1 MTPILAFDVN
11 EPLLDVS
18 ALDVHFERGFGN
30 PAVRKEWFSQ
40 VLQLA
45 FASTVTGPYV
55 DFGTI
60 MRAALRVVEEKH
72 HTSLSSDQRSAIVET
87 VGELPPHTD
96 AKDGLERLRDGGLG
110 LVALTNST
118 LATARKQLRHAGLA
132 NYFQRIFSA
141 DEVHRLKPAPEPYHL
156 VARELGVEVQ
166 YIWLVAAHSWDVAGA
181 LRAGLRAAFIARPGQ
196 VLDEL
201 TPKPNLIAKNLRDFA
216 QQVLALQ
223 QAA

>member
-1 MTPILAFDVN
+1 M
-11 EPLLDVS
+11 
-18 ALDVHFERGFGN
+18 
-30 PAVRKEWFSQ
+30 
-40 VLQLA
+40 
-45 FASTVTGPYV
+45 
-55 DFGTI
+55 
-60 MRAALRVVEEKH
+60 
-72 HTSLSSDQRSAIVET
+72 
-87 VGELPPHTD
+87 
-96 AKDGLERLRDGGLG
+96 
-110 LVALTNST
+110 ALTNST
-118 LATARKQLRHAGLA
+118 LAIARKQLSHAGLA